1 MIPSVARAR
10 RAAFLA
16 FAAAAL
22 AAPLLP
28 QAIPLDLEVGYRWVD
43 VSGNE
48 RMYRTQ
54 INDRQGLLL
63 RSFNYTLSEPLGGGL
78 LDYFQVDASD
88 IGAGPA
94 GRLRLQA
101 GAVDLYKLTFTWRQT
116 DLYSALPAF
125 ANPFL
130 AEGIIPGQQ
139 TYNRQRNI
147 YDATLQLL
155 PGKIISPILQFTRN
169 TYSGPGTTTYHLG
182 GNEFQLNDQ
191 VNSVDDLY
199 RLGFNFQYGPVQGGV
214 TQGWRYFRW
223 NQTNTLVP
231 GAGDGNVTT
240 PVLGQD
246 VTADAI
252 ASVQENKTNTPV
264 TNAWVTGSLFG
275 RLKLIGSYMKADG
288 SNETRYV
295 EGDAGNFVSFEI
307 SRFFAGLGE
316 TVNSRARTDY
326 WQGSARAEFDVT
338 SNVQVAGGWS
348 ENSRT
353 LTGQALIASLYLN
366 TVTFAGVPA
375 GDLLQEIDA
384 RTAVERQDTV
394 FDAGVTAQM
403 LGPFS
408 VNAGWS
414 QLQQDVLATPDA
426 SEIIVPG
433 GQGGEFERTVN
444 TFGGG
449 FTFAACGVTLTG
461 DYRHDD
467 ANQPIFRTDF
477 INRDRYKFRAL
488 WNFKDFLK
496 VGAVFSETHADDDIV
511 EIGYRA
517 KVREF
522 VADVEVSLLK
532 NMLTLRASGG
542 EFATNREI
550 LIRIPQDF
558 EIVPTKQ
565 KEFGHTWEGGVHF
578 LWKDFSLDAAYL
590 WMNNN
595 GSIPFTVDRFRVVAD
610 WFFLKN
616 LGATFEWLDDKYSER
631 PAFDQAGALA
641 DYNGNRYYVGLH
653 WRP

>member
-1 MIPSVARAR
+1 M
-10 RAAFLA
+10 
-16 FAAAAL
+16 
-22 AAPLLP
+22 
-28 QAIPLDLEVGYRWVD
+28 
-43 VSGNE
+43 
-48 RMYRTQ
+48 
-54 INDRQGLLL
+54 
-63 RSFNYTLSEPLGGGL
+63 
-78 LDYFQVDASD
+78 
-88 IGAGPA
+88 
-94 GRLRLQA
+94 
-101 GAVDLYKLTFTWRQT
+101 
-116 DLYSALPAF
+116 PAF

-155 PGKIISPILQFTRN
+155 PGKIISPILEFTRN

-214 TQGWRYFRW
+214 TQGWRYYRW

-252 ASVQENKTNTPV
+252 ASVQENKINTPV

-375 GDLLQEIDA
+375 GELLQLIDA
-384 RTAVERQDTV
+384 RTFVERQDTV
-394 FDAGVTAQM
+394 FDAGGDGADARTFLGQRGLVPAPAGRPRDPRCLRDHRAGRPGRRVRTHGQHLRRRFHVRGVRRDPDGRLPSRRRQPADLPDRLHQPGPLQVPGTLEFQGLPEGRSGLFRDPRRRRHRRDRLQGERARVRGRRGGLAPQEHADAAGLGRESSRPTARSSS
-403 LGPFS
+403 GFPRTS
-408 VNAGWS
+408 RSSRPNRKNS
-414 QLQQDVLATPDA
+414 ATP
-426 SEIIVPG
+426 G
-433 GQGGEFERTVN
+433 R
-444 TFGGG
+444 
-449 FTFAACGVTLTG
+449 AAC
-461 DYRHDD
+461 
-467 ANQPIFRTDF
+467 I
-477 INRDRYKFRAL
+477 
-488 WNFKDFLK
+488 
-496 VGAVFSETHADDDIV
+496 S
-511 EIGYRA
+511 
-517 KVREF
+517 
-522 VADVEVSLLK
+522 
-532 NMLTLRASGG
+532 SGK
-542 EFATNREI
+542 TSRWM
-550 LIRIPQDF
+550 P
-558 EIVPTKQ
+558 PTS
-565 KEFGHTWEGGVHF
+565 G
-578 LWKDFSLDAAYL
+578 
-590 WMNNN
+590 
-595 GSIPFTVDRFRVVAD
+595 
-610 WFFLKN
+610 
-616 LGATFEWLDDKYSER
+616 
-631 PAFDQAGALA
+631 
-641 DYNGNRYYVGLH
+641 
-653 WRP
+653 